1 MHERIYLIITG
12 AGTARRTPEL
22 ARALATLGPPVL
34 CVPTANAARVVS
46 LHELWQAL
54 PREGGHGVVDS
65 YFDDGL
71 GMPAAPGLVLVA
83 PLDFNSLNKL
93 AQGIADSLALSIAAD
108 GIGAG
113 WPVLA
118 AISMNR
124 GLWQHPRTQLSM
136 RDLTAWG
143 VEFVPPVLVDGVPRL
158 AETETLVAAVRRRL
172 G

>member
-1 MHERIYLIITG
+1 MQDRIYLVITG
-12 AGTARRTPEL
+12 AGTARRTPDI
-22 ARALATLGPPVL
+22 ARALTTLGPPVL
-34 CVPTANAARVVS
+34 CVPTPNAAQVVS

-54 PREGGHGVVDS
+54 PRAGGHGVVDS

-83 PLDFNSLNKL
+83 PCDFNSLNKI
-93 AQGIADSLALSIAAD
+93 AQGIADSLALSITAD
-108 GIGAG
+108 AIGAG

-124 GLWQHPRTQLSM
+124 GLWQHPRTQVSL

-143 VEFVPPVLVDGVPRL
+143 VEFVEPVMVDGVPRL
-158 AETETLVAAVRRRL
+158 AETAMLVAAVRRRL
-172 G
+172 E